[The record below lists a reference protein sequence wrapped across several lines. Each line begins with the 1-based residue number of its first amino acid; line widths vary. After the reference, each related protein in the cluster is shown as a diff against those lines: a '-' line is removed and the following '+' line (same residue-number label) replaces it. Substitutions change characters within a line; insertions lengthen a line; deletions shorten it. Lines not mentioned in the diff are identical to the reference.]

1 VGTVLV
7 VDDEANILK
16 VFAAR
21 LKQHHHMVLTC
32 PTAEEAL
39 ERLKTEEVDVL
50 LSDYMLPGQSGM
62 DLLRTVRSSYPELS
76 VIMMTAYGSI
86 EMAVEAMKQGA
97 YDYLTKPVD
106 YSEMCLLINR
116 ALQERD
122 LIPSEQPETGRESE
136 FAEMIGSTPEMQD
149 VFDTIRRV
157 ANSRATVLILGE
169 SGTGKELVARALH
182 YTSIREAGPF
192 VPVNCTAMPE
202 ALLENELFGH
212 ERGSYTGAH
221 RRDRGKFEQANY
233 GTLFLD
239 EIADMSLPIQAKL
252 LRALQER
259 CFQRIGGSKDINVVI
274 RVEASTQ
281 NDLEELVR
289 QGKFREDLFYR
300 INVITIKVPPLRSRK
315 EDIPLLATHFL
326 RKYSNENSR
335 EITSFDP
342 EVMRAFKSYDWPGNV
357 RELENAVERAVVMST
372 SNVIVPENIRKSIM
386 SATNR
391 ALSNMPAGGMSLRK
405 VERTVILN
413 ALEANAWNQTATA
426 KYLKITRRQLRTR
439 MGHYGLLGEA
449 SGNDNNEVV

>member
-1 VGTVLV
+1 
-7 VDDEANILK
+7 
-16 VFAAR
+16 
-21 LKQHHHMVLTC
+21 
-32 PTAEEAL
+32 
-39 ERLKTEEVDVL
+39 
-50 LSDYMLPGQSGM
+50 
-62 DLLRTVRSSYPELS
+62 
-76 VIMMTAYGSI
+76 
-86 EMAVEAMKQGA
+86 MAG
-97 YDYLTKPVD
+97 DYLGVVGCPLAGD
-106 YSEMCLLINR
+106 
-116 ALQERD
+116 
-122 LIPSEQPETGRESE
+122 PSLDAQGRYGESE
-136 FAEMIGSTPEMQD
+136 FAGMIGSTPEMQD

-157 ANSRATVLILGE
+157 ANSRATVLIVGE

-192 VPVNCTAMPE
+192 VAVNCTAMPE
-202 ALLENELFGH
+202 TLLENELFGH
-212 ERGSYTGAH
+212 EKGSYTGAH

-239 EIADMSLPIQAKL
+239 EVADISPPIQAKL

-300 INVITIKVPPLRSRK
+300 INVITVKIPPLRSRK

-326 RKYSNENSR
+326 RKYAEENSR

-342 EVMRAFKSYDWPGNV
+342 DVMRAFKSYDWPGNV

-386 SATNR
+386 SATSR
-391 ALSNMPAGGMSLRK
+391 ALSDMPAGGMSLRK
-405 VERTVILN
+405 VERTIILN
-413 ALEANAWNQTATA
+413 ALEVNGWNQTATA
-426 KYLKITRRQLRTR
+426 KFLKITRRQLRTR
-439 MGHYGLLGEA
+439 MGHYGFLGEA
-449 SGNDNNEVV
+449 QGNNNKVV